1 MEENMSLKVKQLIV
15 ALLSVAIVIVLSYVI
30 YSEKEHR
37 LEEKRLLSRRN
48 QLDVSGAM
56 AMKISRVNL
65 AETLEL

>member
-1 MEENMSLKVKQLIV
+1 MSLKVKQLIV